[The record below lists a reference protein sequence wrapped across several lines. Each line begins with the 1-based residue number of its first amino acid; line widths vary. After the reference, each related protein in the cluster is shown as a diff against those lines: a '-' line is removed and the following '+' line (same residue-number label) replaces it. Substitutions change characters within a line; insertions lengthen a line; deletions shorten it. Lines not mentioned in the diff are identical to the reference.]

1 MLKQRIATAIVLLIA
16 LIAISTLMSP
26 PVFSLVIAMVVLL
39 AGWEWG
45 GFIGLENRTTK
56 VAYLISLTFL
66 LSCCYFL
73 LEMNLESESLRQDRA
88 LTLSVM
94 GLCYWIG
101 STIVVLSYPEKNKHW
116 NSESRIATMGIF
128 SLVPT
133 WVGVTQLKYLAPGG
147 ELVLV
152 LIILV
157 AAVDVGAYFTGIN
170 FGKTKLAPALSPN
183 KTWEGVW
190 GGFALCL
197 VVTIGFAFLLNQTFF
212 TVGLLEIGVLAVM
225 CFLLTFFS
233 VIGDLLESML
243 KRNRQIKDSGK
254 ILPGHGGVLDR
265 IDGLIAATPIFVLVM
280 TYLLVGGQ

>member
-26 PVFSLVIAMVVLL
+26 FWFSLIIAAVVLI

-56 VAYLISLTFL
+56 VAYLISLSFL
-66 LSCCYFL
+66 LSCCFFL
-73 LEMNLESESLRQDRA
+73 FEMSPGSDSLRYDRA
-88 LTLSVM
+88 LTLTTM
-94 GLCYWIG
+94 GFLYWVG
-101 STIVVLSYPEKNKHW
+101 SSIVVLSYPTKNKYW

-128 SLVPT
+128 SIVPT
-133 WVGVTQLKYLAPGG
+133 WVGITQLKYIATDGV
-147 ELVLV
+147 LVLV
-152 LIILV
+152 LIVLV
-157 AAVDVGAYFTGIN
+157 AAVDVGAFFTGIN

-197 VVTIGFAFLLNQTFF
+197 LVTIGFAYFLDQTLVA
-212 TVGLLEIGVLAVM
+212 VGLFEIAVLAVM

-265 IDGLIAATPIFVLVM
+265 IDGLIAATPIFVLFM
-280 TYLLVGGQ
+280 TYFLVSGR